1 MKAIKTIETNIVVFI
16 EADEL
21 SWWKSMY
28 LAGEAPKASDNRAT
42 ASWQISL
49 IMAEKAK
56 QTYKNKN
63 EFLLFDNSLLF
74 A

>member
-1 MKAIKTIETNIVVFI
+1 MEIQAHSNANMKAIKTMETNIVVFI

-42 ASWQISL
+42 ASSSGW
-49 IMAEKAK
+49 
-56 QTYKNKN
+56 
-63 EFLLFDNSLLF
+63 
-74 A
+74 